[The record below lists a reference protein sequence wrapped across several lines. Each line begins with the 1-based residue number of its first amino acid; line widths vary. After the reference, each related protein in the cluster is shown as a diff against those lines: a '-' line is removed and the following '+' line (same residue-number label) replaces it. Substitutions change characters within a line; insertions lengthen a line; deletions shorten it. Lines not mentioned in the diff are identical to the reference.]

1 MEVELY
7 KQKLMNDLATDDI
20 DIGKSAQ
27 QIAMEEEEMA
37 TEEENFTLKM
47 CVWESIYGSMG
58 CGRYEDTSEL
68 VRALSSMHFTHLT
81 PIPRLHDGVVD
92 NTLQIFSIKLAE
104 IKGGFE
110 WPLFVYGMVAAR
122 DPVDYNRN
130 LLFWRNS
137 TMSQIVSKHD
147 PFLCLTGP
155 SRAIV
160 FNDPVQFEIQL
171 RVEHRSMPRNRALIS
186 ATHTFRAGLPGE
198 QTICFENTF
207 CKIELCME
215 LVLESIQATICSVR
229 VVKQGRRQRVEH
241 RCRVAWLTT
250 SYSKHVNDAPCGEV
264 VLLDPGRHAM
274 PQGSDGYLDLSRR
287 VVSVEREG
295 LLDVVVEAYYSS
307 GVRAAQGH
315 VFLAA
320 KCFGFSQKK
329 FNVDDAELEVTVAWS
344 LLVRDKSRLLRP
356 VMI

>member
-1 MEVELY
+1 M
-7 KQKLMNDLATDDI
+7 DDI
-20 DIGKSAQ
+20 DVGKSAQ

-37 TEEENFTLKM
+37 TEEDNFTLKM

-58 CGRYEDTSEL
+58 CGRYEDTTL
-68 VRALSSMHFTHLT
+68 LSSMHFTHLT
-81 PIPRLHDGVVD
+81 PIPGLVDGVVRKNLAD
-92 NTLQIFSIKLAE
+92 LLHQTRRNQRRLRMAIVRVRYGCCPGPCRLQPQPSL
-104 IKGGFE
+104 
-110 WPLFVYGMVAAR
+110 R
-122 DPVDYNRN
+122 
-130 LLFWRNS
+130 
-137 TMSQIVSKHD
+137 
-147 PFLCLTGP
+147 LTGP

-171 RVEHRSMPRNRALIS
+171 RVEHRSMTRSRALIS

-241 RCRVAWLTT
+241 RCRVACLTT
-250 SYSKHVNDAPCGEV
+250 SYSKHVNDTPSGEV
-264 VLLDPGRHAM
+264 VLLDPGRNAT

-287 VVSVEREG
+287 VVSVESEG
-295 LLDVVVEAYYSS
+295 LLDVVVEAYSSS
-307 GVRAAQGH
+307 GVRTAQGH

-320 KCFGFSQKK
+320 QCFGFSQKK

-344 LLVRDKSRLLRP
+344 LLVGDKCRLLRP
-356 VMI
+356 VMY